1 MAKKK
6 KKAKK
11 IKGLFM
17 KIVVIFCIAYAV
29 RIVERGMTI
38 CEQQSISPS
47 SIVTAAIAFF
57 GAELGLCVLKRIF
70 AKEDG
75 KTSAD
80 VKDETNAKR
89 TDDSFQ
95 IPLG

>member
-1 MAKKK
+1 MTKKK
-6 KKAKK
+6 RKQKKFSG
-11 IKGLFM
+11 IFM

-29 RIVERGMTI
+29 RVVERGTLI

-57 GAELGLCVLKRIF
+57 GAELGLRAQKRIF

-75 KTSAD
+75 KKSI
-80 VKDETNAKR
+80 NAESSQEKQN
-89 TDDSFQ
+89 DNFQ